1 MSRSPAK
8 FTESD
13 VRRVLTAARKAQCAV
28 RISIEKDVTG
38 GRPGE
43 PTHES
48 KNSARVSTGSAL
60 VENRTL
66 LGG

>member
-28 RISIEKDVTG
+28 RISIEKDGRIVIITG

-43 PTHES
+43 PSHES
-48 KNSARVSTGSAL
+48 SSWDKAIADLEAR
-60 VENRTL
+60 
-66 LGG
+66 